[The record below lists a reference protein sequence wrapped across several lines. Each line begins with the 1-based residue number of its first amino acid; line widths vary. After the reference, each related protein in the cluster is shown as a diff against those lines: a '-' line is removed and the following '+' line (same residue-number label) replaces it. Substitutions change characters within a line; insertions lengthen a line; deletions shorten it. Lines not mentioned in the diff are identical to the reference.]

1 MQLIVNNQ
9 RRNDR
14 CNTALDLESA
24 RQQRG
29 RVINLSMPINSVLSY
44 CTRQKGV
51 EQINDL
57 ICEDIMHPGGSIVLS
72 VQVFRR
78 ELGIRITIFKLAGC
92 DTSLKRRTVMSTNG
106 EANRL
111 PLEPSTGDNELESE

>member
-1 MQLIVNNQ
+1 VQLIVNNQ

-111 PLEPSTGDNELESE
+111 PLEHSTGDNELESE

>member
-72 VQVFRR
+72 VQVCRR

-92 DTSLKRRTVMSTNG
+92 DTYH
-106 EANRL
+106 
-111 PLEPSTGDNELESE
+111 P

>member
-57 ICEDIMHPGGSIVLS
+57 ICEDIIHPGGSIVLS

-78 ELGIRITIFKLAGC
+78 ELGI
-92 DTSLKRRTVMSTNG
+92 
-106 EANRL
+106 
-111 PLEPSTGDNELESE
+111 